1 MSYIFFFHLVCFLK
15 DLCIVQGRV
24 LVPFI
29 SRKKPLWLQFDQLN
43 SWKGPPLFI
52 PLPER
57 NIKLSVFPSDM
68 RTEISSLS
76 IKMSRYFISVPV
88 GPEALTLFNV
98 ALLYSSLM
106 CSLFLHPSLP
116 LSTFSLPAARSALA
130 GVYAA
135 GPAPQWDWRGLEPQ
149 VKLLI
154 SISGLGDWSW
164 VMLQTLNSG
173 QLQCLLFGGKVL
185 QEEALCFWQEVR

>member
-1 MSYIFFFHLVCFLK
+1 MSYILFFHRVCFLK

-43 SWKGPPLFI
+43 SWKPPPSFI

-98 ALLYSSLM
+98 ALLYSSLT
-106 CSLFLHPSLP
+106 CSPFLPPCLLHLCPRP
-116 LSTFSLPAARSALA
+116 APRWVGCTLPALHL
-130 GVYAA
+130 
-135 GPAPQWDWRGLEPQ
+135 QWDWLGPEPQ
-149 VKLLI
+149 VRLSI

-164 VMLQTLNSG
+164 MML
-173 QLQCLLFGGKVL
+173 
-185 QEEALCFWQEVR
+185 